1 MHTKY
6 RVVQKVHH
14 QFFVLIMS
22 LTDFQILSRSLGSK
36 LATMWWSKSHH
47 TANDWLHYLVKYQCQ
62 FVNTRPNIS
71 QNSVDKQ

>member
-14 QFFVLIMS
+14 QLFVLIMS

-47 TANDWLHYLVKYQCQ
+47 TANDWLHYLV
-62 FVNTRPNIS
+62 
-71 QNSVDKQ
+71 